1 MFGRFVTE
9 SLRRSPGRKAMAIA
23 AVALGTAVA
32 MSMLGVLLDIGDQVG
47 RELRSLGANILVTPR
62 AQALATQVAGVWA
75 APVGQAAFIPEDQL
89 PRIKRIFWGLN
100 IIGFSPSLQARS
112 GDLPVEGLWFHHA
125 YPGLDR
131 RPQYTGAPVVNSSWQ
146 VKGRW
151 LLDDET
157 QACLVGAALARRLN
171 LQPGSTLQLFGQPFT
186 VAGILESGGD
196 EDERVILPL
205 AIAQSLTHRPNQVD
219 AVQVSALTKPED
231 DFARKDPKTMA
242 PEELERWSCTNY
254 VTSIAHQIT
263 EALPMAVARP
273 VRRVAEGEGKVL
285 SKISG
290 LMLLI
295 ALVALV
301 SAALTVWSVTAATM
315 LERRDEIAIM
325 QATGATD
332 FTIGALLATEV
343 ALQGL
348 LGGLAGG
355 LAGVLLARWVGQTV
369 FHVHVDAPW
378 LLLPV
383 LVLAAVAVS
392 VAGAIQP
399 VRRTLL
405 LDPAI
410 VLREGL

>member
-47 RELRSLGANILVTPR
+47 HELRSLGANILVTPR
-62 AQALATQVAGVWA
+62 AQALSLQVGGVEA
-75 APVGQAAFIPEDQL
+75 APVGQAAFIPEDRL
-89 PRIKRIFWGLN
+89 PRIKHIFWGLN
-100 IIGFSPSLQARS
+100 IIGFSPSLEALS
-112 GDLPVEGLWFHHA
+112 GDTPVEGLWFDHA
-125 YPGLDR
+125 YPGLDGHS
-131 RPQYTGAPVVNSSWQ
+131 QHTGARAVNPSWQ
-146 VKGRW
+146 VRGRW
-151 LLDDET
+151 LHDDET
-157 QACLVGAALARRLN
+157 HACLLGAALARRLER
-171 LQPGSTLQLFGQPFT
+171 QAGDSIQLFGQPFT

-196 EDERVILPL
+196 EEDRAILPM
-205 AIAQSLTHRPNQVD
+205 AVVQSLAHRVNQVD

-231 DFARKDPKTMA
+231 GFARKDPKTMSPA
-242 PEELERWSCTNY
+242 ELERWSCTNY

-263 EALPMAVARP
+263 EVLPMAVARP

-285 SKISG
+285 NKISG

-301 SAALTVWSVTAATM
+301 SAALTVWSVTAANM
-315 LERRDEIAIM
+315 LERRGEIAIM

-332 FTIGALLATEV
+332 FTIAALLAAEV

-348 LGGLAGG
+348 LGGLLGA
-355 LAGVLLARWVGQTV
+355 LAGVLLARIVGETV
-369 FHVHVDAPW
+369 FHVHVAAPW

-383 LVLAAVAVS
+383 LVLAAIVVA
-392 VAGAIQP
+392 VAGAIHP
-399 VRRTLL
+399 VRRTLS
-405 LDPAI
+405 LDPAM

>member
-1 MFGRFVTE
+1 
-9 SLRRSPGRKAMAIA
+9 MAIA

-47 RELRSLGANILVTPR
+47 HELRSLGANILVTPR
-62 AQALATQVAGVWA
+62 AQALAAQVAGVSA

-100 IIGFSPSLQARS
+100 ILGFSPSLQARS
-112 GDLPVEGLWFHHA
+112 GDLAVEGLWFDHI
-125 YPGLDR
+125 YPGLDGR
-131 RPQYTGAPVVNSSWQ
+131 SQHTGAPVVNPSWH

-151 LLDDET
+151 LRDGDT
-157 QACLVGAALARRLN
+157 DACLAGAALARRLH
-171 LQPGSTLQLFGQPFT
+171 LEPGAGLQLFGRRFT
-186 VAGILESGGD
+186 VAGILESSGD
-196 EDERVILPL
+196 EDERVILPM
-205 AIAQSLTHRPNQVD
+205 AVVQSLTHRPNQVD

-231 DFARKDPKTMA
+231 DFARKDPKTMSPA
-242 PEELERWSCTNY
+242 ELERWSCTNY

-263 EALPMAVARP
+263 DVLPMAVARP

-315 LERRDEIAIM
+315 LERRGEIAIM

-332 FTIGALLATEV
+332 FTIAALLAAEV

-348 LGGLAGG
+348 LGGLVGG
-355 LAGVLLARWVGQTV
+355 LAGVLLARLVGQSV
-369 FHVHVDAPW
+369 FHVRVDAPW

-383 LVLAAVAVS
+383 LVLAAIVVS

>member
-1 MFGRFVTE
+1 
-9 SLRRSPGRKAMAIA
+9 MAIA

-47 RELRSLGANILVTPR
+47 HELRSLGANILVTPR
-62 AQALATQVAGVWA
+62 AQALATQVAGVA
-75 APVGQAAFIPEDQL
+75 TAPVGQAVFIPEDQL
-89 PRIKRIFWGLN
+89 PRIKRIFWALN
-100 IIGFSPSLQARS
+100 VIGFSPSLQTRS
-112 GDLPVEGLWFHHA
+112 GDFPVEGLWFDHA
-125 YPGLDR
+125 YPGLDG
-131 RPQYTGAPVVNSSWQ
+131 RPQRTGALAVNPSWH
-146 VKGRW
+146 VNGRW
-151 LLDDET
+151 LRDDET
-157 QACLVGAALARRLN
+157 DACLLGAALAHRLN
-171 LQPGSTLQLFGQPFT
+171 LQPGGALQLFGQPFT

-196 EDERVILPL
+196 EDERVILPM

-231 DFARKDPKTMA
+231 DFARKDPKSMSPT
-242 PEELERWSCTNY
+242 ELERWSCTNY

-263 EALPMAVARP
+263 EVLPMAVARP
-273 VRRVAEGEGKVL
+273 VRRVADGEGKVL
-285 SKISG
+285 GKISG

-295 ALVALV
+295 ALVALL

-315 LERRDEIAIM
+315 IERRGEIAIM
-325 QATGATD
+325 QATGASD
-332 FTIGALLATEV
+332 LTIGALLATEV

-348 LGGLAGG
+348 LGGVAGA
-355 LAGVLLARWVGQTV
+355 LAGVLLARVVGQAV
-369 FHVHVDAPW
+369 FHVQVAAPW

-383 LVLAAVAVS
+383 LVLAAILVS

-399 VRRTLL
+399 VRRTLS